1 MSSDAPEA
9 LTKDETHAR
18 AVLAR
23 RIEFVMI
30 GIGGVFIIF
39 GWGFG
44 QHEWARALGWI
55 FTGVGF
61 AIEMVY
67 GRVIKP
73 AQKDVQKAAPQA
85 APETPPVPTVE
96 AVTRA
101 SDESAS

>member
-1 MSSDAPEA
+1 VSNDATDVE
-9 LTKDETHAR
+9 TKDERHAR
-18 AVLAR
+18 ALLAR
-23 RIEFVMI
+23 RIEFLMI

-55 FTGVGF
+55 CTGIGF

-67 GRVIKP
+67 GRVLKP
-73 AQKDVQKAAPQA
+73 AQKDAQNDARAA
-85 APETPPVPTVE
+85 APETTPEPTVE

-101 SDESAS
+101 PEESAS